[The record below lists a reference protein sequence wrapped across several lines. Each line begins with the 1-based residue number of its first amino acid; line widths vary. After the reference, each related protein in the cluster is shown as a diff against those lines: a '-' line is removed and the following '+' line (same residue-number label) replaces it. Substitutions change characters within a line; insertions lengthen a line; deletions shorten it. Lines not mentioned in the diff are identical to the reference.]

1 MKMNNEKRKKIY
13 NLINIL
19 EIRPKYEDHY
29 VNDYIEAK
37 DRKGLGVK
45 FDLCMFKN
53 LSIYIPDMVLI
64 DEHLIKVYIIE
75 NLEELTI

>member
-1 MKMNNEKRKKIY
+1 MKISNEKRKKLY

-19 EIRPKYEDHY
+19 EIRPKYEY
-29 VNDYIEAK
+29 CYINDCMESK

-53 LSIYIPDMVLI
+53 LNIYIPNMSLI
-64 DEHLIKVYIIE
+64 DEHLIKDYIIE
-75 NLEELTI
+75 NLESIII

>member
-1 MKMNNEKRKKIY
+1 MRISNEKRKKLY

-19 EIRPKYEDHY
+19 EIRPKYDDCY
-29 VNDYIEAK
+29 INDCMEAK